1 MKKTYCTVHRSLTSA
16 PWRRFVL
23 CIASAGLRLAALSAE
38 DTSGTITAVNIG
50 TVPAPDGDGW
60 YELGV
65 AGYERSADN
74 FDSQNAKGVG
84 YINWS
89 ALAADGLPANAKIR
103 FVGGVALDSL
113 PDGYTYD
120 FSNMKNVA
128 VLGHAV
134 FAKMAVP
141 AGCVAIVVQKNPNV
155 SPNPT
160 IDGTTAIISWRQNN
174 MEIDTPVVNN
184 GVIVA
189 GQGANNNH
197 FYKKGITGTGVCRMN
212 GYGRYIVVTN
222 ELSDFE
228 GSFYHYSSTDGHKII
243 IATTNETSS
252 IRLYNPWTYSG
263 KGAYLLYNPVRNTSG
278 TLRIKNFSPSSTY
291 VSGLATTGVRRRG
304 LQLCVCNGNTIWL
317 ENPSMNNDRS
327 LALFA
332 GTAPLYTVG
341 NPPAF
346 DKGLGTVVL
355 GNDTSVADLFEPQN
369 LYVSPQMNLVFKKY
383 FTRYVYNRHWQI
395 YYTVESNA
403 VNRATL
409 DASGADASEW
419 FDKRFDIVGYAPYNL
434 PRRITVPN
442 KAKALSNSYV
452 KISDT
457 EWTMPFDFGASDPDE
472 VNPARC
478 ETNCKLEIPAA
489 VTVIVRNDT
498 AAGGDV
504 YPDVRTLY
512 PILTCS
518 SGGETTFANVD
529 VQFAG
534 DWSRCKVEKVVTDG
548 GLYISV
554 KRRRGFV
561 ISFR

>member
-1 MKKTYCTVHRSLTSA
+1 MKIKTLTSA
-16 PWRRFVL
+16 PWRRLVL
-23 CIASAGLRLAALSAE
+23 CIASAGLCLAALSAE

-50 TVPAPDGDGW
+50 TVPTPDEDGW

-120 FSNMKNVA
+120 FANMKNVA
-128 VLGHAV
+128 VLNHTV

-141 AGCVAIVVQKNPNV
+141 AGCVAIVVQKHPYTNPN
-155 SPNPT
+155 PA
-160 IDGTTAIISWRQNN
+160 IDGSTAKITWSQNI
-174 MEIDTPVVNN
+174 MEINTPVVNN
-184 GVIVA
+184 GVILA
-189 GQGANNNH
+189 GTGSNNNH
-197 FYKKGITGTGVCRMN
+197 FYKKGITGTGVCRMK
-212 GYGRYIVVTN
+212 GYGHYIVVTN

-228 GSFYHYSSTDGHKII
+228 GSFYHYSDTQGHKVV
-243 IATTNETSS
+243 IATTNEMSTVG
-252 IRLYNPWTYSG
+252 LYNPWTYSG
-263 KGAYLLYNPVRNTSG
+263 QGAFLLYNPVRDTPG
-278 TLRIKNFSPSSTY
+278 TLRIKSFSPTSSY
-291 VSGLATTGVRRRG
+291 VSGLETTGVRHRG
-304 LQLCVCNGNTIWL
+304 LSLCVCNGHTIWL
-317 ENPSMNNDRS
+317 ENPVINNKGLS
-327 LALFA
+327 LFA
-332 GTAPLYTVG
+332 WTTPLYTVG

-346 DKGLGTVVL
+346 NKGLGTVVL
-355 GNDTSVADLFEPQN
+355 GNDTGVSELFEPST

-383 FTRYVYNRHWQI
+383 FTAYVYGRHWQI
-395 YYTVESNA
+395 SYKAESNV

-409 DASGADASEW
+409 DASGADATEW
-419 FDKRFDIVGYAPYNL
+419 FGNGFDILGYAPYNL

-442 KAKALSNSYV
+442 AAKALANSYV
-452 KISDT
+452 KISDA
-457 EWTMPFDFGASDPDE
+457 EWTMPFDFGAANPDD

-478 ETNCKLEIPAA
+478 ETNCKLVIPEE
-489 VTVIVRNDT
+489 VTVYVRNDT
-498 AAGGDV
+498 TAGSDV

-518 SGGETTFANVD
+518 SGGETAFANVD
-529 VQFAG
+529 VQFVG
-534 DWSRCKVEKVVTDG
+534 DWSGCKVEKVVTDG

-554 KRRRGFV
+554 KRIRGFA